1 MKRKTGG
8 CVILYHP
15 EAEVVSNIRSYC
27 SFVEILFVIDNSQM
41 QDLALTEQIRMISGK
56 IEYRWMGGNKGLSA
70 GLNLGCRLAMQQ
82 QCDWLL
88 TMDQDSHF
96 EGSELADLIAGIDSV
111 EQRFGETGILSPYHL
126 VSKDFDTRAAERYTA
141 ERFVMTSGNLLNLGA
156 ATRIGPFE
164 EKLFIDCVDMDYCLR
179 LRKAGFAVIQ
189 DNSVQL
195 RHSLGNFQKGKIA
208 ALAIGY
214 SNHNPVRRYYITRNR
229 SYVLRK
235 YFRFDPKF
243 SLLVLRSM
251 IGDTVRVLFFE
262 KEKLSKFRAMFTGV
276 WHSLTG
282 HYGKYDPGKGKE
294 GGAKA

>member
-1 MKRKTGG
+1 
-8 CVILYHP
+8 
-15 EAEVVSNIRSYC
+15 
-27 SFVEILFVIDNSQM
+27 M

-56 IEYRWMGGNKGLSA
+56 IEYHWMGENKGLSA
-70 GLNLGCRLAMQQ
+70 GLNLGCRLAIGQ

-96 EGSELADLIAGIDSV
+96 EGNQLADLIAGIDDV
-111 EQRFGETGILSPYHL
+111 EQRFGKTGILSPYHL
-126 VSKDFDTRAAERYTA
+126 VSKDFDTRAAQRYTA

-156 ATRIGPFE
+156 ATTIGPFE

-195 RHSLGNFQKGKIA
+195 RHSLGNFQKGTIA

-243 SLLVLRSM
+243 SLLVLRSI

-262 KEKLSKFRAMFTGV
+262 KEKWSKFRAMFTGV
-276 WHSLTG
+276 WHSLIG